1 MELVNPGAE
10 MERIEQGTR
19 RMQGASLSVVLLS
32 EGDCTALERAL
43 SCIASPCR
51 RLDAEIVVVR
61 AACPEQQVAL
71 DAAYPSVLFI
81 EVPPTS
87 TLSERRE
94 LGISRAAGDI
104 VAVKI
109 DGDVDDSAWLHAF
122 ERVVATNEEVPLLD
136 REATS
141 HPVRADDS
149 SERRRLRS
157 PRPAMA
163 PAARR
168 DRPMS
173 ASSVDALVAHAVA
186 EPSLARVREM

>member
-1 MELVNPGAE
+1 MD
-10 MERIEQGTR
+10 RIDQGSR

-61 AACPEQQVAL
+61 AACPEQSVAL
-71 DAAYPSVLFI
+71 DSAYPSVMFI
-81 EVPPTS
+81 EVPASS

-122 ERVVATNEEVPLLD
+122 ERVVATNDDVPALD
-136 REATS
+136 REAT
-141 HPVRADDS
+141 PQAVRADDS
-149 SERRRLRS
+149 AERRRMRA
-157 PRPAMA
+157 PRPVAMPA
-163 PAARR
+163 AARR
-168 DRPMS
+168 ERPMS
-173 ASSVDALVAHAVA
+173 STAVDVRGAHAVTEA
-186 EPSLARVREM
+186 SLARVSEM